1 MQTKTIFITGASTG
15 FGRIAA
21 DILHKKGHTVYGT
34 SRTPSKY
41 DTDFNLVK
49 MDVTNNESVAKA
61 ISSVI
66 EKVGN
71 IDVLINNAGR
81 AMYGAIEE
89 ASENNIQE
97 LFETNVF
104 GLMRVTAKIL
114 PVMRKQRSG
123 RIINITSLAGIA
135 PTPTIGIYSA
145 TKHAVEGYSK
155 CLKFE
160 LEQFGI
166 DVVMVKPGEF
176 MTDVFAN
183 AIESDLKI
191 DDYSKFR
198 DLIDKQMQAR
208 NPEDLA
214 PAEEV
219 GQLIANL
226 VNVENPALDNL
237 IGEYS
242 DLILELMSRPEE
254 MHEVCR
260 QVYQLHELNAE
271 IELSN

>member
-1 MQTKTIFITGASTG
+1 MKTKTIFITGASTG

-41 DTDFNLVK
+41 QTDFNLVE

-61 ISSVI
+61 ISGVI
-66 EKVGN
+66 LNTGK

-81 AMYGAIEE
+81 AMFGAIEE
-89 ASENNIQE
+89 ASEDNIQE

-114 PVMRKQRSG
+114 PVMRQQRSG

-135 PTPTIGIYSA
+135 PTPTIGMYGA
-145 TKHAVEGYSK
+145 TKHAIEGYSK

-176 MTDVFAN
+176 MTDIFAN
-183 AIESDLKI
+183 VIQSDLKI
-191 DDYSKFR
+191 DDYNKFR
-198 DLIDKQMQAR
+198 DLIENQMQAR
-208 NPEDLA
+208 NPDDLA
-214 PAEEV
+214 SAEEV

-226 VNVENPALDNL
+226 VDAENPALDNL

-242 DLILELMSRPEE
+242 DLILELMAKPEE

-260 QVYQLHELNAE
+260 QVYQLHELKEEFNH
-271 IELSN
+271 I